1 MYKYI
6 LRERERERRA
16 VPISTVGLELSPTQY
31 SLGVELISHVEP
43 TTRERQ
49 GEGGRET
56 AGQDKT
62 AVAERGKRQ
71 HYPQTQGY
79 SLVFGRNDLRSHVKT
94 LVSTVTSKYFSRSTC
109 TWVGFRFYAF
119 LSHLA
124 TLPAPFGALR
134 EGENECPR
142 EIIIRWLHC
151 TADIWRSPS
160 ERAPLLPTRR
170 RWRLKVV

>member
-6 LRERERERRA
+6 LSERERERERERRA

-43 TTRERQ
+43 TTRER
-49 GEGGRET
+49 EGGRET

-94 LVSTVTSKYFSRSTC
+94 LVSTATSKYFSRSTC
-109 TWVGFRFYAF
+109 TWVGFTHF
-119 LSHLA
+119 
-124 TLPAPFGALR
+124 
-134 EGENECPR
+134 
-142 EIIIRWLHC
+142 
-151 TADIWRSPS
+151 
-160 ERAPLLPTRR
+160 
-170 RWRLKVV
+170 